1 MAEASQIVVGQNVRF
16 KGYSEEMD
24 QPLLTPGEMVRVRA
38 INPDGGLIIDML
50 DAQGNVRTDVSETDT
65 LFPEEV
71 EIITADEVLTNDA
84 DAGTAQGEGGDGF
97 TEATAD
103 ELAQQEGRPV
113 ADPVENLPVVNATMK
128 PAELKAIAKAES
140 VDVRGLKAS
149 KALADAIVA
158 KRAKDAKAKSV
169 EAEAA
174 QAPVTTEEPQTAE
187 TPAPAATDAA
197 PATEKPK
204 SGKGKAQ
211 GITPVAGRAAEMAQP
226 SANDMTETGPR
237 SELVRQ
243 ALAAVGDEDMAEGSA
258 ALIAAKTLVNRVDET
273 YYTLGGVLAYIKETG
288 VYKSLGFDG
297 KRGFADYCKGELGTD
312 YRKAQYL
319 IDVYEKVQAAGL
331 NELRLR
337 EIGWS
342 KAVQIVRVGDVSLE
356 KLAEDF
362 DELVDFAGSHNRDEL
377 ISHIQTNYEVA
388 RRGTGAGT
396 ENGDQVAVS
405 TFIFK
410 LAADAATSAERAL
423 QHAKAQTGSEDLSEA
438 FKYICDDWSMM
449 TEGTSIDLAT
459 AISVIEQRFGV
470 TLTAVAAN
478 GETITNGEVQD
489 GELQTQAA
497 E

>member
-1 MAEASQIVVGQNVRF
+1 MADASQIVVGQTVRF

-24 QPLLTPGEMVRVRA
+24 SPLLTAGELVRIRA

-50 DAQGNVRTDVSETDT
+50 DADGNARTDVEETDT

-71 EIITADEVLTNDA
+71 EVIEAPEVEGSVADAPNAADEDTFTESTPEELA
-84 DAGTAQGEGGDGF
+84 AQAGRGGD
-97 TEATAD
+97 TTPA
-103 ELAQQEGRPV
+103 
-113 ADPVENLPVVNATMK
+113 LPEVNANMK
-128 PAELKAIAKAES
+128 LPALKGIAKEEGA
-140 VDVRGLKAS
+140 DIKGLKGAQ
-149 KALADAIVA
+149 AIVDAIVA
-158 KRAKDAKAKSV
+158 NREKTAEVLSDEGP
-169 EAEAA
+169 EANAA
-174 QAPVTTEEPQTAE
+174 QPEPQPETTAE
-187 TPAPAATDAA
+187 TQAPEPAPEA
-197 PATEKPK
+197 PAKP
-204 SGKGKAQ
+204 KGKAQ
-211 GITPVAGRAAEMAQP
+211 GGKGKGIQPVAGRAAEVSNP
-226 SANDMTETGPR
+226 SADEVTEAGPR

-273 YYTLGGVLAYIKETG
+273 YYTLGGVLSFIKETG

-297 KRGFADYCKGELGTD
+297 KRGFADYCKAELGTD

-331 NELRLR
+331 NEARLR

-362 DELVDFAGSHNRDEL
+362 DSLVDYATEHSRDEL
-377 ISHIQTNYEVA
+377 ISHIQSSYEVA
-388 RRGTGAGT
+388 RRTAT
-396 ENGDQVAVS
+396 QAEQTNVS

-423 QHAKAQTGSEDLSEA
+423 QHAKGQTGSDDLSEA

-449 TEGTSIDLAT
+449 TEGTAIDADT
-459 AISVIEQRFGV
+459 AVSVMVQRFGIDA
-470 TLTAVAAN
+470 LRTAFAAAEAEAEVSADQTE
-478 GETITNGEVQD
+478 GEDQQEVQP
-489 GELQTQAA
+489 A